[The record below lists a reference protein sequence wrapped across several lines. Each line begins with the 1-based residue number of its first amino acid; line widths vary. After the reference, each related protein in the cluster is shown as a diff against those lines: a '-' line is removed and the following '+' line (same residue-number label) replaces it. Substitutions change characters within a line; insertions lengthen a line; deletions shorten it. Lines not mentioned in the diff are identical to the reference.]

1 MIIAKVHDDDD
12 DDDVVAVDAEKVLL
26 NIVTL

>member
-1 MIIAKVHDDDD
+1 MIITKVHDDDD
-12 DDDVVAVDAEKVLL
+12 DDDVAVDAEEVLL